1 MPWLKSDGDEI
12 LKADRH
18 VLRLLFEH
26 MVLFLFFLIFNLLL
40 HLQYVTRAQASAPY
54 QWHTQ
59 VLISLSEALKH
70 QRKYTVSNL
79 SKKKVIAS
87 LKQG

>member
-1 MPWLKSDGDEI
+1 MPWLKSGGDEI

-18 VLRLLFEH
+18 VLRLLFEY
-26 MVLFLFFLIFNLLL
+26 MVCFFFELFNLLHL
-40 HLQYVTRAQASAPY
+40 LQYVTRAQASAPY

-79 SKKKVIAS
+79 SKKRVIAS